1 MTGDLRVAISHD
13 LQQLA
18 ADLGCWLTQERG
30 GSLVANR
37 ELAAD
42 YLMDVKHMKSA
53 DVLTEL
59 TQYAAHAR

>member
-1 MTGDLRVAISHD
+1 MTGDLRMAISHD

-18 ADLGCWLTQERG
+18 ADLGRWLTLERG
-30 GSLVANR
+30 GSPVANR

-53 DVLTEL
+53 DVIEEL
-59 TQYAAHAR
+59 TQYAARPR